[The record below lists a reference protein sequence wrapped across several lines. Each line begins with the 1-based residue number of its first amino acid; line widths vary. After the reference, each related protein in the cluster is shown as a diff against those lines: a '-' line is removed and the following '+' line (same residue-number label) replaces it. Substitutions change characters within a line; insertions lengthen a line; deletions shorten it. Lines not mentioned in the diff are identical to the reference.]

1 MTKGVKIEDI
11 EHNEKLAIKKV
22 IASNLHIY
30 LRYGTQEEIDSLKYN
45 LNHISNLIISKNQI
59 ISLEITKPIFKV
71 YVDIKDFSI
80 KRKYKVRGQIIY
92 RDFNISVYLLLPLF
106 VLGIVGLTIYHDQ
119 LNGLCIYACSNLH
132 FDPINLTQAIIYP
145 LIGTLIIY
153 MQTEINTIQLLNR

>member
-1 MTKGVKIEDI
+1 MIV
-11 EHNEKLAIKKV
+11 
-22 IASNLHIY
+22 SNLHIY

-71 YVDIKDFSI
+71 YVDTKDFLI
-80 KRKYKVRGQIIY
+80 KRNYKVRGQIIY

-119 LNGLCIYACSNLH
+119 LNGLCTYAYSNLH
-132 FDPINLTQAIIYP
+132 FDPINLTQAINYP
-145 LIGTLIIY
+145 LIGTLITYIL
-153 MQTEINTIQLLNR
+153 TNITTI